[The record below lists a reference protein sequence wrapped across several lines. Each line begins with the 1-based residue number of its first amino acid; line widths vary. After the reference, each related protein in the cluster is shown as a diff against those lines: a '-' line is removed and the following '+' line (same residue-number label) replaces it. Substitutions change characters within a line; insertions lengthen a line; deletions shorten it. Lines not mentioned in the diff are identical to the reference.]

1 MRRISAQITT
11 ILGFFV
17 VMLLGHK
24 IQAATISQL
33 VEAAKKEGTLSLYAP
48 STLTPEGAQLLA
60 QAFNKKHGTNI
71 KLDYSPSKSMTAEVN
86 KLIGLSATGVP
97 PEWDVMAIIDGL
109 HGALWT
115 KKLHIPFDYASLGVD
130 PKTIHFDRGSVSIA
144 NQVVLPAYNK
154 KTMPPQDAPKRW
166 EDLLDPKWK
175 GRKIGIPTA
184 TGQMDY
190 LAIKWGEQKFIQFAT
205 ELAKQEPIPG
215 RLGEL
220 YTRLQIGEIL
230 VASTLI
236 DSFIN
241 LAEKTGAPIA
251 QAQMQPVVSPAY
263 HAGVLKGSAH
273 PNAGHLFVAFLI
285 TPEAQSIWEKHGGE
299 SSAFIPGT
307 KMHKYVQ
314 GKDVIYLTQKD
325 VEMVNRVVAAM
336 GRIFGFSR

>member
-1 MRRISAQITT
+1 MSRISILSVLFVFLFHTTVHAQND
-11 ILGFFV
+11 
-17 VMLLGHK
+17 
-24 IQAATISQL
+24 QL
-33 VEAAKKEGTLSLYAP
+33 VAAAKKEGTLSFYGP
-48 STLTPEGAQLLA
+48 STLTNDGVQLLA
-60 QAFNKKHGTNI
+60 QAFNRKHGTNI
-71 KLDYSPSKSMTAEVN
+71 TLTYYPSKSMTAEVN
-86 KLIGLSATGVP
+86 KMIGMSATGIA

-115 KKLHIPFDYASLGVD
+115 KKLHVPFDYASLGID
-130 PKTIHFDRGSVSIA
+130 PRTIHFDRGTVSVA
-144 NQVVLPAYNK
+144 NQIVLPSYNRNNLAA
-154 KTMPPQDAPKRW
+154 QDVPKRW

-190 LAIKWGEQKFIQFAT
+190 LAIRWGEQKFLQFAT

-230 VASTLI
+230 VASTMI

-241 LAEKTGAPIA
+241 LAEKTKAPIV
-251 QAQMQPVVSPAY
+251 QAHIQPVVSPAY

-273 PNAGHLFVAFLI
+273 PSAGHLFVAFLV
-285 TPEAQSIWEKHGGE
+285 TPEAQSIWENHGGE

-314 GKDVIYLTQKD
+314 GKDVIYLSQKD
-325 VEMVNRVVAAM
+325 VGMVNRVTAAM
-336 GRIFGFSR
+336 AKIFGFSG

>member
-1 MRRISAQITT
+1 MRRISAHIAK
-11 ILGFFV
+11 ILSLFV
-17 VMLLGHK
+17 VILIGHE

-33 VEAAKKEGTLSLYAP
+33 VEAANKEGTLDFYGP
-48 STLTPEGAQLLA
+48 STLSSEGAQLLG
-60 QAFNKKHGTNI
+60 QAFNKKHGLNI
-71 KLDYSPSKSMTAEVN
+71 RLNYYPSKSMTTEVN

-115 KKLHIPFDYASLGVD
+115 KRLHIPFDYASLGVD
-130 PKTIHFDRGSVSIA
+130 PKTIHFDRGTVSVA

-154 KTMPPQDAPKRW
+154 KILPPQDVPKRW

-175 GRKIGIPTA
+175 GRKMGIPTA

-205 ELAKQEPIPG
+205 ELAKQEPVPG

-241 LAEKTGAPIA
+241 LADKTGAPIEHA
-251 QAQMQPVVSPAY
+251 QIQPVVSPAY
-263 HAGVLKGSAH
+263 HAGVLKGSPH
-273 PNAGHLFVAFLI
+273 PNAGHLFVAFLV
-285 TPEAQSIWEKHGGE
+285 TPEAQSIWEKYGGE
-299 SSAFIPGT
+299 SSAFVPGT

-325 VEMVNRVVAAM
+325 VEMVNRVVAAI
-336 GRIFGFSR
+336 GRIFGFRG

>member
-1 MRRISAQITT
+1 MSWISSLPVLFIFLFHTTVHAQND
-11 ILGFFV
+11 
-17 VMLLGHK
+17 
-24 IQAATISQL
+24 QL
-33 VEAAKKEGTLSLYAP
+33 VAAAKKDGTLSFYGP
-48 STLTPEGAQLLA
+48 STLTQEGVQLLA

-71 KLDYSPSKSMTAEVN
+71 TLTYYPSKSMTAEVN
-86 KLIGLSATGVP
+86 KMIGMSATGIA
-97 PEWDVMAIIDGL
+97 PEWDVMAVIDGL

-115 KKLHIPFDYASLGVD
+115 KKLHVPFDYASLGID
-130 PKTIHFDRGSVSIA
+130 PKTIHFDRGTVSVA
-144 NQVVLPAYNK
+144 NQIVLPGYNRNNLAA
-154 KTMPPQDAPKRW
+154 QDVPKRW

-190 LAIKWGEQKFIQFAT
+190 LAIRWGEQKFLQFAT

-230 VASTLI
+230 VASTMI

-241 LAEKTGAPIA
+241 LAEKTKAPIA
-251 QAQMQPVVSPAY
+251 QAHIQPVVSPAY

-273 PNAGHLFVAFLI
+273 ANAGHLFVAFLV
-285 TPEAQSIWEKHGGE
+285 TPEAQSIWENHGGE

-314 GKDVIYLTQKD
+314 GKDVIYLSQKD
-325 VEMVNRVVAAM
+325 VGMVNRVTAAM
-336 GRIFGFSR
+336 AKIFGFSG

>member
-1 MRRISAQITT
+1 MNWISA
-11 ILGFFV
+11 LSVLFV
-17 VMLLGHK
+17 FLFHGTVHA
-24 IQAATISQL
+24 QDVQL
-33 VEAAKKEGTLSLYAP
+33 VAAAKKEGALIFYGP
-48 STLTPEGAQLLA
+48 STLTHDGVQLLA

-71 KLDYSPSKSMTAEVN
+71 TLTYYPSKSMTAEVN
-86 KLIGLSATGVP
+86 KMIGFSATGIT

-109 HGALWT
+109 HGALWR
-115 KKLHIPFDYASLGVD
+115 KQLHVPFDYASLGVD
-130 PKTIHFDRGSVSIA
+130 PKTIHFDRGTVSIA
-144 NQVVLPAYNK
+144 NQVVLPAYNT
-154 KTMPPQDAPKRW
+154 KTLPPQDVPKRW

-190 LAIKWGEQKFIQFAT
+190 LAIRWGEQKFLQFAT

-215 RLGEL
+215 RLGEV
-220 YTRLQIGEIL
+220 YTRLQVGEIL

-241 LAEKTGAPIA
+241 LAEKTKAPIA
-251 QAQMQPVVSPAY
+251 QAHIQPVISPAY

-273 PNAGHLFVAFLI
+273 PNTGHLFVAFLV
-285 TPEAQSIWEKHGGE
+285 TSEAQSIWEKYGGE

-325 VEMVNRVVAAM
+325 VEMVNRVTAAM
-336 GRIFGFSR
+336 AKIFGFSG

>member
-1 MRRISAQITT
+1 MSWISTLAVLFVFLFHTT
-11 ILGFFV
+11 VHG
-17 VMLLGHK
+17 
-24 IQAATISQL
+24 QNDQL
-33 VEAAKKEGTLSLYAP
+33 VAAAKKEGTLSFYGP
-48 STLTPEGAQLLA
+48 STLTHDGVQLLA

-71 KLDYSPSKSMTAEVN
+71 TLTYYPSKSMTAEVN
-86 KLIGLSATGVP
+86 KMIGMSATGIA

-115 KKLHIPFDYASLGVD
+115 KKLHVPFDYASLGID
-130 PKTIHFDRGSVSIA
+130 PRTIHFDRGTVSVA
-144 NQVVLPAYNK
+144 NQIVLPGYNRNNLAA
-154 KTMPPQDAPKRW
+154 QDVPKRW

-190 LAIKWGEQKFIQFAT
+190 LAIKWGEQKFLQFAT

-230 VASTLI
+230 VASTMI

-241 LAEKTGAPIA
+241 LAEKTKAPIA
-251 QAQMQPVVSPAY
+251 QAQIQPLVSPAY

-273 PNAGHLFVAFLI
+273 PNAGHLFVAFLV
-285 TPEAQSIWEKHGGE
+285 TPEAQSIWENHGGE

-314 GKDVIYLTQKD
+314 GKDVIYLSQKD
-325 VEMVNRVVAAM
+325 VGMVNRVTAAM
-336 GRIFGFSR
+336 AKIFGFSG

>member
-1 MRRISAQITT
+1 MKWISTLALLFLIWVHATVHAQNT
-11 ILGFFV
+11 
-17 VMLLGHK
+17 
-24 IQAATISQL
+24 QL
-33 VEAAKKEGTLSLYAP
+33 IAAAKKEGTLSFYAP
-48 STLTPEGAQLLA
+48 STLTHEGVQLLA

-71 KLDYSPSKSMTAEVN
+71 TLSYYPSKSMTAEVN
-86 KLIGLSATGVP
+86 KMIGLSATGVT

-130 PKTIHFDRGSVSIA
+130 PRTVHFDRGTVSVA
-144 NQVVLPAYNK
+144 NQVVLPGYNK
-154 KTMPPQDAPKRW
+154 KNLSPQDVPKRW

-205 ELAKQEPIPG
+205 ELAKQEPVPG

-220 YTRLQIGEIL
+220 YTRLQIGEVLI
-230 VASTLI
+230 ASTLI
-236 DSFIN
+236 DSFVN

-251 QAQMQPVVSPAY
+251 QAQIQPVVSPAY
-263 HAGVLKGSAH
+263 HAGVIKGSAH
-273 PNAGHLFVAFLI
+273 PNTGHLFVAFLV

-325 VEMVNRVVAAM
+325 VEMVNRVVATM
-336 GRIFGFSR
+336 GKIFGFSS

>member
-1 MRRISAQITT
+1 MSWISTLAVLFVFLFHTT
-11 ILGFFV
+11 VHG
-17 VMLLGHK
+17 
-24 IQAATISQL
+24 QNDQL
-33 VEAAKKEGTLSLYAP
+33 VAAAKKEGTLSFYGP
-48 STLTPEGAQLLA
+48 STLTHDGVQLLA

-71 KLDYSPSKSMTAEVN
+71 TLTYYPSKSMTAEVN
-86 KLIGLSATGVP
+86 KMIGMSATGIA

-115 KKLHIPFDYASLGVD
+115 KKLHVPFDYASLGID
-130 PKTIHFDRGSVSIA
+130 PRTIHFDRGTVSVA
-144 NQVVLPAYNK
+144 NQIVLPGYNRNNLAA
-154 KTMPPQDAPKRW
+154 QDVPKRW

-190 LAIKWGEQKFIQFAT
+190 LAIKWGEQKFLQFAN

-230 VASTLI
+230 VASTMI

-241 LAEKTGAPIA
+241 LAEKTKAPIA
-251 QAQMQPVVSPAY
+251 QAQIQPVVSPAY

-273 PNAGHLFVAFLI
+273 PNAGHLFVAFLV
-285 TPEAQSIWEKHGGE
+285 TPEAQSIWENHGGE

-314 GKDVIYLTQKD
+314 GKDVIYLSQKD
-325 VEMVNRVVAAM
+325 VGMVNRVTAAM
-336 GRIFGFSR
+336 AKIFGFSG